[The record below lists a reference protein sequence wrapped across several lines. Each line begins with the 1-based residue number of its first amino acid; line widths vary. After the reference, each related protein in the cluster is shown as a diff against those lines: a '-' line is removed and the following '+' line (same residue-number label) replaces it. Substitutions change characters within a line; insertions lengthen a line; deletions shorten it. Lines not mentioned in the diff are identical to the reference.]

1 MDGKEDERFNTTL
14 SVKEVEGVIQTRLT
28 YLSNGQQRSM
38 NFLELPF
45 TMQVSRSGG
54 WSLGPG
60 SITPFNWVGEMCV
73 VRRDE
78 RRRIIVR
85 HGASGLDQV
94 VYVIETKGSKPPQP
108 PRIPLQCQMER
119 QGDWSVWRPEPDVE
133 LLLDTRQRST
143 GDATVCGLAG
153 SESTGTYARSFVGT
167 TQTAC
172 CSRSRILALNGSNR
186 FTPSEVVLPVESQK
200 KPPPGFENVSQGVS
214 LFPPHEAFFPHETNM
229 TSQLSQ

>member
-1 MDGKEDERFNTTL
+1 MDDHRADLLRYNIGSWQGCFIRLRSDGREDERFNTTL

-108 PRIPLQCQMER
+108 PRIPIQCQMER
-119 QGDWSVWRPEPDVE
+119 QGDWSLWRPEPDVE
-133 LLLDTRQRST
+133 LLLDSRQRST
-143 GDATVCGLAG
+143 GDVTVCGLRWIGIDGDQRLIVRRYDANG
-153 SESTGTYARSFVGT
+153 LLQPLSESWV
-167 TQTAC
+167 
-172 CSRSRILALNGSNR
+172 
-186 FTPSEVVLPVESQK
+186 
-200 KPPPGFENVSQGVS
+200 
-214 LFPPHEAFFPHETNM
+214 
-229 TSQLSQ
+229 

>member
-1 MDGKEDERFNTTL
+1 MDDFRAALLRYNSGSWQGCFIRLRSDGREDERFNTTL

-60 SITPFNWVGEMCV
+60 SITPFHWVGEMCV

-108 PRIPLQCQMER
+108 PRIPIQCQMER
-119 QGDWSVWRPEPDVE
+119 QGDWSLWRPEPDVE
-133 LLLDTRQRST
+133 LLLDSRQRST
-143 GDATVCGLAG
+143 GDITVCGLRWIGIDGDQRLMVRRYDANG
-153 SESTGTYARSFVGT
+153 LLQPLSESW
-167 TQTAC
+167 
-172 CSRSRILALNGSNR
+172 I
-186 FTPSEVVLPVESQK
+186 
-200 KPPPGFENVSQGVS
+200 
-214 LFPPHEAFFPHETNM
+214 
-229 TSQLSQ
+229 